1 MFLLFHGPD
10 DFSARE
16 ALAQLRASD
25 DFDTSQDT
33 LYGAEVS
40 LDTIR
45 TLCDTFPFLSEKR
58 LVVVD
63 GLPKRKRAGKDDSDE
78 AASPGQAGADAPSA
92 PARPAQGKRTAAA
105 GADPK
110 AFVQGLAEYGARL
123 PETPVLA
130 VVVGEG
136 VESPRTLARPGRR
149 HVRPRH

>member
-16 ALAQLRASD
+16 ALAQQRTSG

-58 LVVVD
+58 LVVVV
-63 GLPKRKRAGKDDSDE
+63 GVPKRKRAGKCESDE
-78 AASPGQAGADAPSA
+78 AASPGQASSGTPPAPS
-92 PARPAQGKRTAAA
+92 RPEKDERTTAAS
-105 GADPK
+105 ADQK
-110 AFVQGLAEYGARL
+110 AI
-123 PETPVLA
+123 
-130 VVVGEG
+130 
-136 VESPRTLARPGRR
+136 
-149 HVRPRH
+149 